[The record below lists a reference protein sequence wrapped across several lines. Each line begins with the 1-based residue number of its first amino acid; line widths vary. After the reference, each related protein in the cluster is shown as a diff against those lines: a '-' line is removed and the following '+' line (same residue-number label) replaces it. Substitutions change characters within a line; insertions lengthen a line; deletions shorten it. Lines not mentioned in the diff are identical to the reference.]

1 MILYCVQATATSE
14 VPNTSPQPARIVC
27 CTPLTGYS
35 SLSTP
40 KQQASSTCTC
50 MPRLTTACDDCA
62 ALGPLASQRSL
73 GVHSPRLD
81 NDHWHP
87 ACRDASCGAQ
97 LRRNLHTR
105 SAAGINDGKA
115 CRAAGAL
122 RSAATPPVTSC
133 AAVRICG
140 KSTTSPDGPTTIR
153 RRSAAPSSPG
163 GRSKMPATSVRDDG
177 AGRAEGGRR
186 LLGAL

>member
-1 MILYCVQATATSE
+1 
-14 VPNTSPQPARIVC
+14 
-27 CTPLTGYS
+27 
-35 SLSTP
+35 
-40 KQQASSTCTC
+40 
-50 MPRLTTACDDCA
+50 MPRLTTACHDCA

-115 CRAAGAL
+115 CGAAGAL